1 MRACLAEGIGTFAL
15 VFAGTGAIVVNA
27 DSGGVVTHVGIA
39 LTFGLIV
46 MVMIQA
52 IGDVSGAHIN
62 PAVTIGF
69 WVSGRFPTRSVLP
82 YIAFQ
87 VAGALVASGFLK
99 LLFPDSPTLGAT
111 VPAGSVGQS
120 FVFEILLT
128 GTLMFVILCVSTGSH
143 EKGLM
148 AGITV
153 GAVVTLA
160 ALFAGPVS
168 GASMNPARSIG
179 PALVAWR
186 SETLGVLWL
195 YIAAPVIGAVIA
207 VPWSRW
213 IQPVSSTTGDDPGE
227 VDP

>member
-87 VAGALVASGFLK
+87 VTGALVASGFLK

-111 VPAGSVGQS
+111 VPTGAVGQS

>member
-1 MRACLAEGIGTFAL
+1 MRACLAEGIGTFAM

-39 LTFGLIV
+39 LTFGLVV
-46 MVMIQA
+46 MVIIQA

-69 WVSGRFPTRSVLP
+69 WVAGHFPARKVLP
-82 YIAFQ
+82 YIGFQ
-87 VAGALVASGFLK
+87 VTGALVASGFLK
-99 LLFPDSPTLGAT
+99 LLFPDSTTLGAT
-111 VPAGSVGQS
+111 VPAGSPFQS

-128 GTLMFVILCVSTGSH
+128 GTLMFVILCVSTGSN

-148 AGITV
+148 AGITI
-153 GAVVTLA
+153 GAVVALE

-179 PALVAWR
+179 PAVLAWQPG
-186 SETLGVLWL
+186 TLGVLWL

-207 VPWSRW
+207 VPWCRW
-213 IQPVSSTTGDDPGE
+213 IQPVDSTTGDELAD
-227 VDP
+227 VAS

>member
-1 MRACLAEGIGTFAL
+1 M
-15 VFAGTGAIVVNA
+15 
-27 DSGGVVTHVGIA
+27 GVL
-39 LTFGLIV
+39 LTFGLVV

-87 VAGALVASGFLK
+87 VTGALVASGFLK